1 MELISEVVSKVQSEE
16 PFAINL
22 FPKLTELRKFNFTL
36 KNLENDL
43 YGFIAQVQ

>member
-36 KNLENDL
+36 KNLENHL
-43 YGFIAQVQ
+43 MALLRKQ